1 MGNDIID
8 GMRTEEELRKALQ
21 AAQARNAQYEQAV
34 SMISDIVWRYDVN
47 AKGEQVDSYIS
58 PVADRMLGLPAGTI
72 GDSFEKYFSY
82 VHPDDLPV
90 VQKILSEG
98 IRTHGTDKTAEY
110 RMLKA
115 DGTALWVL
123 SKGSAYG
130 RFSVYGTTSDI
141 TERKQAEEA
150 LHESEAMIRKKLV
163 AILEPEGDIGMLN
176 LADILD
182 IPAVQSLMDDFYRLT
197 HIGIAIIDVQG
208 KVLVAIGWQ
217 DICTKF
223 HRVHPDTLKSCQESD
238 VILSS
243 NVPMGT
249 FKAYHCKNNLWDMA
263 TPIEVGGRHLGNVFF
278 GQLFYED
285 EIPDYELFRSFARQ
299 HGFDET
305 EYLAALDQVPRW
317 NRETVDAIMAFYA
330 KLAGMISSMS
340 YNVVNLSRAI
350 SQKELVLRQL
360 GGSEEKYRLLIN
372 NANESIVV
380 AQDDLLKFVNPMT
393 LDLLGVHS
401 EQELIDRAFLE
412 FIHPDDRN
420 MMVENYRQ
428 RTANE
433 AVLPHDAFRVVTRE
447 GIVKWVEI
455 NATLIEWQGKPAM
468 LNFLTDIT
476 ERMRAEKEVRAL
488 KTQMEFILGA
498 TKTGLDIID
507 AKFNIHYIDPEWK
520 KVYGDYAGRK
530 CYQYFMDRNTPCPD
544 CGVVKAL
551 QTKSIIVTEEVMLKE
566 KSRPIQVTTIPFQ
579 NDAGEWLAAEVNVDI
594 TERKRTEEKLQQ
606 TNQDLEIAI
615 ERSNELANQAMK
627 ANAAKSEFLA
637 NMSHEIRTPLNG
649 VIGMTG
655 LLLDMDLNTEQ
666 HEYAKIAH
674 ICGEI
679 LLALINDILDISKIE
694 ACKLE
699 LETLDFDLRSMLKD
713 TTDFLAIGARE
724 KGLDLVILVEPRVP
738 SLLSGDP
745 GRLRQ
750 ILVNLGSNAVKFT
763 EKGEIGISVS
773 LESEDEQNATIR
785 FSVRDTGIG
794 IPANRQDILFSPFTQ
809 VDGSTTR
816 KYGGTGLGLAISRQ
830 LVELMGGKIG
840 LESKEGNGSTFWFT
854 AVFEKRPTG
863 SGSTEERF
871 TEIEGEGARER
882 SAATSTISEN
892 GKRKIRILVVED
904 NPVNQK
910 VAQAMLRK
918 MGLRADVVADG
929 QEAVN
934 ALQMIPYDLVLMDCQ
949 MPEMDGFQATRCIR
963 QEGSKALNPH
973 IPIIAMTA
981 ATMQGDRK
989 KCIQAGMSD
998 FIAKPILKRELTEML
1013 ARWLEI
1019 TTNDNL

>member
-1 MGNDIID
+1 MSNDIIE
-8 GMRTEEELRKALQ
+8 RKRIEKALQ
-21 AAQARNAQYEQAV
+21 
-34 SMISDIVWRYDVN
+34 
-47 AKGEQVDSYIS
+47 
-58 PVADRMLGLPAGTI
+58 
-72 GDSFEKYFSY
+72 
-82 VHPDDLPV
+82 
-90 VQKILSEG
+90 
-98 IRTHGTDKTAEY
+98 
-110 RMLKA
+110 
-115 DGTALWVL
+115 
-123 SKGSAYG
+123 
-130 RFSVYGTTSDI
+130 
-141 TERKQAEEA
+141 
-150 LHESEAMIRKKLV
+150 ESEK
-163 AILEPEGDIGMLN
+163 
-176 LADILD
+176 
-182 IPAVQSLMDDFYRLT
+182 
-197 HIGIAIIDVQG
+197 
-208 KVLVAIGWQ
+208 
-217 DICTKF
+217 
-223 HRVHPDTLKSCQESD
+223 
-238 VILSS
+238 
-243 NVPMGT
+243 
-249 FKAYHCKNNLWDMA
+249 
-263 TPIEVGGRHLGNVFF
+263 
-278 GQLFYED
+278 
-285 EIPDYELFRSFARQ
+285 
-299 HGFDET
+299 
-305 EYLAALDQVPRW
+305 
-317 NRETVDAIMAFYA
+317 
-330 KLAGMISSMS
+330 
-340 YNVVNLSRAI
+340 
-350 SQKELVLRQL
+350 
-360 GGSEEKYRLLIN
+360 KYRLLIDT
-372 NANESIVV
+372 ANESVVV
-380 AQDDLLKFVNPMT
+380 AQDGLLKFVNPMT
-393 LDLLGVHS
+393 LDLLGVDS
-401 EQELIDRAFLE
+401 EQDLIDRPFAE

-420 MMVENYRQ
+420 MVVENCR
-428 RTANE
+428 RLVANE
-433 AVLPHDAFRVVTRE
+433 TVPSRYVFRVVTRE

-455 NATLIEWQGKPAM
+455 NGALIEWQGKPAT
-468 LNFLTDIT
+468 LNLLSDIT
-476 ERMRAEKEVRAL
+476 ERKLAANEVKAI

-520 KVYGDYAGRK
+520 KVYGDYAGHK

-594 TERKRTEEKLQQ
+594 TERKRAEERLQQ
-606 TNQDLEIAI
+606 TNQDLETAI

-763 EKGEIGISVS
+763 EKGEIVISVS

-830 LVELMGGKIG
+830 LAELMGGKIG
-840 LESKEGNGSTFWFT
+840 LESNEGKGSTFWFT

-934 ALQMIPYDLVLMDCQ
+934 ALQMIHYDLVLMDCQ

-963 QEGSKALNPH
+963 QEGSKAFNPH